1 MNAEMSQ
8 FPSPKP
14 STFKDTITHAPDP
27 IAIRKWENPKNL
39 TTKLEACEEKV
50 MLQR

>member
-1 MNAEMSQ
+1 MSQ
-8 FPSPKP
+8 LPSPKP

-27 IAIRKWENPKNL
+27 TAMSKCEKPKNL